1 MKVLILACLVALALA
16 WEKKEVSVSSETVE
30 TISSSEEFITHIN
43 KKSKQFENEKQQRR
57 KDERQD
63 KIHAFVQPQPLFYP
77 NAEPIPYTV
86 LPQNILPL
94 AQPAM
99 MLPLLQPE
107 VMEVPNTKETIIPKR
122 NVMQLPKSP
131 VMPFLQRQIPNLN
144 DLKAQLPL
152 PLLQPWMPQ
161 IPQPVFQTPM
171 LPTQPL
177 VTLPQTKVLPLPQQ
191 VLAHPQKAMPAQ
203 AFMLN
208 QELLVDPTQAFY
220 PMTQPIVPAY
230 NFQQVSPTLLTLLFH
245 S

>member
-16 WEKKEVSVSSETVE
+16 WEKKELSVSSETVE
-30 TISSSEEFITHIN
+30 SISSSEESITHIN
-43 KKSKQFENEKQQRR
+43 KQKPEQFENEKQQQR
-57 KDERQD
+57 KDEHQD
-63 KIHAFVQPQPLFYP
+63 KTHPFVQPQPLFYP
-77 NAEPIPYTV
+77 YAEPMPYPM

-99 MLPLLQPE
+99 VLPLLQPE
-107 VMEVPNTKETIIPKR
+107 VMEIPNTKETIIPKR

-131 VMPFLQRQIPNLN
+131 VVPFLQRQIPNLT

-161 IPQPVFQTPM
+161 IPQPLLQTPM

-177 VTLPQTKVLPLPQQ
+177 VSLPQSKVLPLSQQ
-191 VLAHPQKAMPAQ
+191 VLTYPQRAMPAQ
-203 AFMLN
+203 ALVLN

-220 PMTQPIVPAY
+220 PMMQPIAPIY
-230 NFQQVSPTLLTLLFH
+230 NLQQV
-245 S
+245 

>member
-16 WEKKEVSVSSETVE
+16 WETVE
-30 TISSSEEFITHIN
+30 SISSEESITHIN
-43 KKSKQFENEKQQRR
+43 KQKPKLFENEKQQQ
-57 KDERQD
+57 KEDERQD
-63 KIHAFVQPQPLFYP
+63 KMNPLVQPQPFFYP

-107 VMEVPNTKETIIPKR
+107 VMEVPNTKETIIPKP
-122 NVMQLPKSP
+122 NVMQLPKSL

-144 DLKAQLPL
+144 DFKAQLPL

-203 AFMLN
+203 ALMLN

-230 NFQQVSPTLLTLLFH
+230 NFQQV
-245 S
+245 

>member
-30 TISSSEEFITHIN
+30 SISSSEESITHIN
-43 KKSKQFENEKQQRR
+43 KQKPKQFENEKQQQR

-63 KIHAFVQPQPLFYP
+63 KIHPLVQPQPLFYP
-77 NAEPIPYTV
+77 NAEPIPYPV

-99 MLPLLQPE
+99 VMPLLQPE
-107 VMEVPNTKETIIPKR
+107 VMEVPNTKETIIPKH

-131 VMPFLQRQIPNLN
+131 VVPFLQRQIPNLT

-152 PLLQPWMPQ
+152 PLLQPLMPQ
-161 IPQPVFQTPM
+161 ILQPVFQTPM

-177 VTLPQTKVLPLPQQ
+177 VSLPQSKVLPVSQQ
-191 VLAHPQKAMPAQ
+191 VLTFPQRAMPAQ
-203 AFMLN
+203 ALVLN
-208 QELLVDPTQAFY
+208 QELLLDPTQAFY
-220 PMTQPIVPAY
+220 PVTQPIAPVY
-230 NFQQVSPTLLTLLFH
+230 NLQQN
-245 S
+245 

>member
-1 MKVLILACLVALALA
+1 MKVLILACLVAFAFA
-16 WEKKEVSVSSETVE
+16 KETIES
-30 TISSSEEFITHIN
+30 ISSSEESITHIN
-43 KKSKQFENEKQQRR
+43 KKPEKLENYKQQQ
-57 KDERQD
+57 KEDERQD
-63 KIHAFVQPQPLFYP
+63 KIHPLVQPQPLFYP
-77 NAEPIPYTV
+77 NAEPIPYAI

-99 MLPLLQPE
+99 VLPFLQPE

-131 VMPFLQRQIPNLN
+131 VVPFLQRQIPNLT

-152 PLLQPWMPQ
+152 PLLQPFMHQ

-177 VTLPQTKVLPLPQQ
+177 VSLPQSKVLPVSQQ
-191 VLAHPQKAMPAQ
+191 VLTFPQRAMPAQ
-203 AFMLN
+203 ALVLN

-220 PMTQPIVPAY
+220 PVTQPIAPAY
-230 NFQQVSPTLLTLLFH
+230 NLQQA
-245 S
+245 

>member
-16 WEKKEVSVSSETVE
+16 SEKKEVSVSSETVE
-30 TISSSEEFITHIN
+30 SISSSEESITHIY
-43 KKSKQFENEKQQRR
+43 KQKPEQFENEKQQQRE
-57 KDERQD
+57 DERQD
-63 KIHAFVQPQPLFYP
+63 KIHPFVQPQPLFYP
-77 NAEPIPYTV
+77 YAEPMPYPV

-99 MLPLLQPE
+99 VLPLLQPE

-131 VMPFLQRQIPNLN
+131 VVPFLQRQIPNLT

-161 IPQPVFQTPM
+161 IPQPLLQTPM

-177 VTLPQTKVLPLPQQ
+177 VSLPQSKVLPLSQQ
-191 VLAHPQKAMPAQ
+191 VLTYPQRAMPAQ
-203 AFMLN
+203 ALVLN

-220 PMTQPIVPAY
+220 PVTQPIAPVY
-230 NFQQVSPTLLTLLFH
+230 NLVQVSPTL
-245 S
+245 

>member
-16 WEKKEVSVSSETVE
+16 SETVE
-30 TISSSEEFITHIN
+30 SISSSEESITHIY
-43 KKSKQFENEKQQRR
+43 KQKPEQFENEKQQQRE
-57 KDERQD
+57 DERQD
-63 KIHAFVQPQPLFYP
+63 KIHPFVQPQPLFYP
-77 NAEPIPYTV
+77 YAEPMPYPV

-99 MLPLLQPE
+99 VLPLLQPE

-131 VMPFLQRQIPNLN
+131 VVPFLQRQIPNLT

-161 IPQPVFQTPM
+161 IPQPLLQTPM

-177 VTLPQTKVLPLPQQ
+177 DQPLVSLPQSKVLPLSQQ
-191 VLAHPQKAMPAQ
+191 VLTYPQRAMPAQ
-203 AFMLN
+203 ALVLN
-208 QELLVDPTQAFY
+208 PELLVDPTQAFY
-220 PMTQPIVPAY
+220 PVMQPIAPAY
-230 NFQQVSPTLLTLLFH
+230 NLQQV
-245 S
+245 